1 LTNKGLSYTI
11 SKMSFN
17 SKGKMSGRKSAEQ
30 RFRLV
35 LTIFIFVLFLCG
47 VIFAQEFAWY
57 CRPYGTVN
65 YRGEPAPDG
74 LKVSALIE
82 GVEFASSETKNGQ
95 YELAIP
101 QDDPV
106 SSKKE
111 GWAEGDVITIK
122 VGGFSTVPS
131 FKAFSGSKR
140 VDLYLSSMDVKL
152 TTWGKIKALFK

>member
-1 LTNKGLSYTI
+1 
-11 SKMSFN
+11 
-17 SKGKMSGRKSAEQ
+17 MSGIKSVER
-30 RFRLV
+30 RFKLV
-35 LTIFIFVLFLCG
+35 LTILLFIFFLCG
-47 VIFAQEFAWY
+47 VILAQEFAWY
-57 CRPYGTVN
+57 CRPYGAVN

-82 GVEFASSETKNGQ
+82 GVEFASTETKNGQ

-111 GWAEGDVITIK
+111 GWTEGDVITIK
-122 VGGFSTVPS
+122 VGGFSTVPG
-131 FKAFSGSKR
+131 FKAFPGSKR